1 LGNTL
6 QAVQSHTYTDPF
18 NNPGKVDLTAHVD
31 FFALS
36 NCARNSGLLTAGPSD
51 QGAWLLGLG
60 ITQRAQILAASNPD
74 RARDINA
81 ERNRLVAPDAMGT
94 LFKVL
99 AAYAQG
105 WPQPEGFD
113 L

>member
-1 LGNTL
+1 LGTACTA
-6 QAVQSHTYTDPF
+6 QAAT
-18 NNPGKVDLTAHVD
+18 
-31 FFALS
+31 
-36 NCARNSGLLTAGPSD
+36 
-51 QGAWLLGLG
+51 
-60 ITQRAQILAASNPD
+60 ASNPD
-74 RARDINA
+74 RAGDINA
-81 ERNRLVAPDAMGT
+81 ERNRLVAHDAMGT

>member
-1 LGNTL
+1 M
-6 QAVQSHTYTDPF
+6 
-18 NNPGKVDLTAHVD
+18 
-31 FFALS
+31 
-36 NCARNSGLLTAGPSD
+36 
-51 QGAWLLGLG
+51 GLG

-74 RARDINA
+74 RAGDINA